1 MKVDLFSIGHF
12 TVHTYGVMI
21 AIGVILC
28 VVMGYYRAKRM
39 EMKAESVLDLMRCY
53 GVPWSKSVFCDFE
66 LETVFNRS
74 VECTWIFRI
83 RGIRRH
89 YLLCGISLDLL

>member
-1 MKVDLFSIGHF
+1 M
-12 TVHTYGVMI
+12 
-21 AIGVILC
+21 C

-39 EMKAESVLDLMRCY
+39 EMKAESVLDLAIFMRCLW
-53 GVPWSKSVFCDFE
+53 GFLGAKVVFLLIFE

-89 YLLCGISLDLL
+89 YLQCGISLDLL